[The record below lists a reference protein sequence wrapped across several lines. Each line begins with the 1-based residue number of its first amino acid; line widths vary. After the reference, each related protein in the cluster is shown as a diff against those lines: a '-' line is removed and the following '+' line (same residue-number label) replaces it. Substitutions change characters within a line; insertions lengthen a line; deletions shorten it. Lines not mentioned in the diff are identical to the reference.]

1 MGRRAAI
8 RARLTAVP
16 TSGLPALGNP
26 QGLWLLGLLAPL
38 VVLYILK
45 VRRQRVTVASTWLWQ
60 AAARDMLAR
69 SPWQRLRARLLL
81 LVEALALG
89 ALGLALAR
97 PALSGGSIDSQ
108 HLALIIDASASM
120 LASTTNAG
128 EPRFAAA
135 KAAAARVLS
144 ALPPGAD
151 VLLIEAGGE
160 PRVVGPADR
169 DLARVRTRLT
179 ALTAWGV
186 EGHLDRAIAL
196 ASEQLAQKGGNR
208 RIVVISDDGGLSAP
222 LPQTRVPLSIVKVG
236 VPVDNTGIVRI
247 DVGRAVDRSGGAAHE
262 RVEVFAEVASFAHA
276 PRDVFVTLKQRNSPT
291 VLASRKLRL
300 EPGQKAPVVL
310 GFEAVPGDAGTGLIV
325 ELSPHDALVVDDSAF
340 GRVPPSRK
348 LTTITAPAHQ
358 SPWFE
363 RALLADP
370 DLELLGAPLA
380 DLLTSG
386 ISDDALVVV
395 SGACPTELPG
405 ADFVILN
412 PPAGACRGAVVG
424 KSLDA
429 PVVTSWERSDPRLRF
444 ITLDGVA
451 IAKAHAVDPPSAQSL
466 LVKSRD
472 GALIVDVSEAGR
484 TGTLV
489 GFDVGESNWPLR
501 ASFVL
506 FVRNLAEIARSHRQ
520 SHVVGPARSGS
531 PLRLRVPSTL
541 QQVTLS
547 DPAGVESQL
556 EARSGVAIIPHP
568 DLPGFY
574 LVSYA
579 GSHPG
584 VALSVVNLTSE
595 SESDLR
601 AAAPGSV
608 ASAAQVSP
616 SRSPVVDSPGDW
628 GFLAAA
634 LALLAIV
641 VQVVWLTRS
650 PGRVE
655 AGRIRPLRPERRGAT

>member
-1 MGRRAAI
+1 
-8 RARLTAVP
+8 
-16 TSGLPALGNP
+16 
-26 QGLWLLGLLAPL
+26 LLGLLAPL

-69 SPWQRLRARLLL
+69 SPWQRLRGRLLL
-81 LVEALALG
+81 FVEGLALA
-89 ALGLALAR
+89 ALAVALAR
-97 PALSGGSIDSQ
+97 PALSGGRIDSE
-108 HLALIIDASASM
+108 HVALVVDVSASM
-120 LASTTNAG
+120 LADSAG
-128 EPRFAAA
+128 EPRFVAA
-135 KAAAARVLS
+135 KAAATRVLA

-151 VLLIEAGGE
+151 VLLIEAGSE

-169 DLARVRTRLT
+169 DLSRVRARLA
-179 ALTAWGV
+179 ALAARGV
-186 EGHLDRAIAL
+186 EGHLERAITL
-196 ASEQLAQKGGNR
+196 ASEQLAQRAGSR

-222 LPQTRVPLSIVKVG
+222 LPQTRVPLSVVKVG
-236 VPVDNTGIVRI
+236 EPVDNAGIVRI
-247 DVGRAVDRSGGAAHE
+247 DVGRAADRSSAVPQE
-262 RVEVFAEVASFAHA
+262 RVEVFVEVASYGKTA
-276 PRDVFVTLKQRNSPT
+276 RDVFVTLKQRNSPS

-310 GFEAVPGDAGTGLIV
+310 GFEAAPNDAGTGLLV
-325 ELSPHDALVVDDSAF
+325 ELSPHDALTVDDSAF

-348 LTTITAPAHQ
+348 LTTITSPAHH

-370 DLELLGAPLA
+370 DLELLGVPLA
-380 DLLTSG
+380 DLGTSG
-386 ISDDALVVV
+386 IADDAWVVV
-395 SGACPTELPG
+395 SGACPAELPG

-424 KSLDA
+424 QVLEA
-429 PVVTSWERSDPRLRF
+429 PVVTSWDRSDARLRF

-451 IAKAHAVDPPSAQSL
+451 IAKAHAIDPPSAQSL
-466 LVKSRD
+466 LVKGRE

-489 GFDVGESNWPLR
+489 GFDVGDSNWPLR

-506 FVRNLAEIARSHRQ
+506 FVRNLAELARSHRQ
-520 SHVVGPARSGS
+520 SRVVGPARSGS
-531 PLRLRVPSTL
+531 PVRLRVPSAL
-541 QQVTLS
+541 QQVKLT
-547 DPAGVESQL
+547 DPAGVESVL

-568 DLPGFY
+568 DQPGFY
-574 LVSYA
+574 LVSYSGA
-579 GSHPG
+579 HPG

-595 SESDLR
+595 GESDLR
-601 AAAPGSV
+601 PAPPGSR
-608 ASAAQVSP
+608 ASEGQPQA
-616 SRSPVVDSPGDW
+616 SRSPVTESPGDW
-628 GFLAAA
+628 GFLAAG

-641 VQVVWLTRS
+641 LQVVWLTRT

-655 AGRIRPLRPERRGAT
+655 AGRIRPLRPERRGTA